1 MVWDNVP
8 LSEGPQMIEM
18 HIRLRNQW
26 FQTAEGLHSHNKS
39 LLFNIQE
46 RIQNN
51 LPRNANN

>member
-1 MVWDNVP
+1 MW
-8 LSEGPQMIEM
+8 EGPKMIEM

-26 FQTAEGLHSHNKS
+26 FQTAEGLHSYNKS